1 MSFTA
6 NETVE
11 PFWAEFSSAAS
22 GRDPL
27 AIQNSSVVI
36 EVDGEVLRLPR
47 QTVDKVRL
55 EPQIGKKP
63 VARKK

>member
-1 MSFTA
+1 MAFTTD
-6 NETVE
+6 EKMV

-36 EVDGEVLRLPR
+36 YTKMVVGMGERGIRTLYIVWHSHNLLKSP
-47 QTVDKVRL
+47 
-55 EPQIGKKP
+55 
-63 VARKK
+63 